1 MVVQERSRARSLDLL
16 HGRLDFS
23 ALGGLAAAYQVSP
36 QTVVVETKEGREIRI
51 TAKRDLSTA
60 TFVSDYE
67 RRSVVTSGGNTYH
80 VWSRTGAYPTW
91 RADDVDAC
99 LEGAMQEVSR
109 LPVL

>member
-1 MVVQERSRARSLDLL
+1 MAVQEGARSRALDLP

-23 ALGGLAAAYQVSP
+23 SLGGISAAYQVSA

-60 TFVSDYE
+60 TFVSEYE
-67 RRSVVTSGGNTYH
+67 RRTAVTNGGTTCH
-80 VWSRTGAYPTW
+80 VWCRTGAYPTC
-91 RADDVDAC
+91 RAGDLDAC
-99 LEGAMQEVSR
+99 LEAAIHEVSR